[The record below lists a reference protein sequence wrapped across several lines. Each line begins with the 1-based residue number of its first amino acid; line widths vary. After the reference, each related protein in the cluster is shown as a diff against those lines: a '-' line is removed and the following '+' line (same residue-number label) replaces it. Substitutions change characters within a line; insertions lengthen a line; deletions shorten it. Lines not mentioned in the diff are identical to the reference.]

1 MGYLFYISTD
11 LSHFPSRAMTDKHT
25 YTYKDAQMLL
35 NTLSTLSAIAS
46 VDNEAE
52 LLYVNRCTVSDRLE
66 SDIWQ

>member
-1 MGYLFYISTD
+1 
-11 LSHFPSRAMTDKHT
+11 MTDKHT